1 MTTEQNVLFTI
12 FGGTGDLAK
21 RKLYPS
27 LYRLYKKGFLK
38 EHFAVIG
45 TARREWTNDY
55 YREIIKETISDL
67 VTSEEAATE
76 FASHFYYQ

>member
-1 MTTEQNVLFTI
+1 MNQEKTALFTI

-38 EHFAVIG
+38 RTFCSYWNG
-45 TARREWTNDY
+45 
-55 YREIIKETISDL
+55 
-67 VTSEEAATE
+67 
-76 FASHFYYQ
+76 